1 MILTSYGRN
10 AMNIEFTEELRTTL
24 KDEGS
29 ELQVQS
35 TFVPEQT
42 IMEGYLNRGY
52 GNSYNFDQESR
63 LEHF

>member
-1 MILTSYGRN
+1 
-10 AMNIEFTEELRTTL
+10 MNIEFTEELRTTL